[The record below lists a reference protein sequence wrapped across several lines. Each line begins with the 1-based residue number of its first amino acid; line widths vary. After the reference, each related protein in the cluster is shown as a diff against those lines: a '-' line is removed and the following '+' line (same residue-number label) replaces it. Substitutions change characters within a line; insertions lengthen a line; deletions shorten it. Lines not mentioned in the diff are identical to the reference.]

1 MGILQNSF
9 LLRVVSALLLMPV
22 VLYCLWAG
30 GFAFISLLLLATLVS
45 MREWVGMSRL
55 SANMWRDLII
65 GGAYILI
72 SFFAFAAIRLHGEA
86 GLWVAFALMLSV
98 WASDSGAYFAGKT
111 FKGPKMSPRI
121 SPNKTWSGFIGGCVF
136 SAAAFYFFATCIG
149 PAVAQAFEKTFS
161 FAGIEH
167 PVELLMIGGLVTVFG
182 QAGDLLI
189 SMQKRK
195 VGVKDTGVL
204 IPGHGGILDRIDS
217 VLMVS
222 LVFAAYLFLVR
233 GA

>member
-1 MGILQNSF
+1 MVLLQNSF
-9 LLRVVSALLLMPV
+9 LLRVVSAFLLMPV
-22 VLYCLWAG
+22 VLYALWAG
-30 GFAFISLLLLATLVS
+30 GFAFIALVLLAVLVS
-45 MREWVGMSRL
+45 MREWVGMSLL
-55 SANMWRDLII
+55 SAHMWRDLLV
-65 GGAYILI
+65 GGLYILF
-72 SFFAFAAIRLHGEA
+72 SFFAFAAIRFDGVA
-86 GLWVAFALMLSV
+86 GFWISFAILLAV

-111 FKGPKMSPRI
+111 FKGPKMSPSI

-136 SAAAFYFFATCIG
+136 SAAAFYFFVTCIG
-149 PAVAQAFEKTFS
+149 PAAAQAFGKPFS

-167 PVELLMIGGLVTVFG
+167 SIELLVLGALVTVFG

-217 VLMVS
+217 LLMVS
-222 LVFAAYLFLVR
+222 LAFAVYLYLVR